1 MLLVNNSCSLC
12 VLFFLSFLF
21 VKATP
26 LSSPYRSPAAVK
38 QQEESSADDEKDITS
53 AIRKIEFSVNQNI
66 ATRRKHSKVTVE
78 ETPQKYSSVTFGEG
92 NKNTADFN
100 QNNITADSKTSE
112 ARVNEEHSPCG
123 HNNYNKKME
132 DEKCRTESASSEEIN
147 ANDGLVFGAV
157 QQNGEEKLI
166 SFEGSD
172 EIEIESSNFS
182 EPLKK
187 EAEEE
192 VMEQGKDDVDG
203 VTVAAALVT
212 ETDIKAS
219 AFEFEPRQDYEEDAT
234 PESES
239 LPGVS
244 SAPVSH
250 EEGQTVQEMAQ
261 TDFRDADI
269 EEQQQPPAPQQ
280 LSAAEN
286 LAESTDFL
294 PGSVDDHV
302 TDNSDDK
309 PTPASKVPVS
319 DVHAADVPVPVLGG
333 SASPDVPAPDPR
345 GSASPDAGKNSP
357 VSPEKKVAE
366 SPKKKAAPSA
376 KNTKESQKTKQASAK
391 NTAAKKETTAGR
403 TKTTHAK
410 VSARPPTESTT
421 GKNAKRPTSAAKTTT
436 KTAASTRTTTSA
448 KTSPTSS
455 SASNTAAKKTFP
467 TATTKKPAAKTE
479 VRPASR
485 PVRTVKTT
493 AFGSTVS
500 KPPAKKPSDSARPST
515 APPGRSTQA
524 KGKPVA
530 AKVQTGLSSSRP
542 QSARPKAA
550 AAAEGKDA
558 TDGGAAS
565 KGTGKPT
572 KPPIRKTQ
580 TKTVTTLKTAK
591 TGGDGTPEV
600 TSQTVKTT
608 KTVTD
613 ANGKKTTKTTLK
625 EVSPTGRK
633 PLRMTK
639 TETTDSRKAPA
650 RKNESGKPESKTAT
664 KKPDAKSK
672 VGGTTR
678 VGSAGTRKPASGL
691 GAKKTATKN
700 DAKAEQQVSKYLKG
714 TIPKAKTVKELSNPL
729 GITKPIAVPKT
740 TTTTAE
746 AEVKS
751 KVELNV
757 ETTAQ
762 EEAEEVVSHEVV
774 SGEVVSK
781 ETVSDEVESE
791 AESKEELKIETEVQ
805 EEAKEVVSKEIVS
818 NEVESEAESKEE
830 LKIETEVQE
839 EAKEVVSREVV
850 SSEVVSKEIVSDE
863 VESEAES
870 KEELKIETEVQEEA
884 KEVVSKEV
892 GFNEV
897 ETEAESKEELKIK
910 TEVQEEAKE
919 VVSNEADTS
928 TENPGV
934 FQDLVDF
941 EEKLNEEVVP
951 KEDEKIVEEEGEEDV
966 EKEEEVVV
974 NEDERRMEEQGES
987 VPDREEP
994 GVEEDEGFV
1003 EKDVGTGE
1011 RFEDGDRVLEED
1023 DREVP
1028 ENGEMVKEEEDEQ
1041 NDEQFDYGTRKDA
1054 GIATEYDI
1062 TTEEPGASYTAN
1074 TEASEERVVT
1084 ISHSEKISF
1093 PETNEEAETPKQD
1106 EAMFEDSI
1114 ELNQDVP
1121 DQVLIET
1128 TRSGVTEAWPDE
1140 QEEHGSGEETGGE
1153 PQDEEE
1159 KGVERKNQD
1168 SPLSEEPQIDPWDPA
1183 SHQVDFDVPHS
1194 AIVDTGGD
1202 GEYTNNNM
1210 AEYSGGALLDTES
1223 PLNPDLVP
1231 ACAHPT
1237 GEVFSEGTTADQ
1249 MHEGVSEAGNKNA
1262 DLFLFGDA
1270 NQNGEAAQTKFQEF
1284 CSFQGDDVSPEEGN
1298 ERGTVDDLLS

>member
-1 MLLVNNSCSLC
+1 M
-12 VLFFLSFLF
+12 
-21 VKATP
+21 
-26 LSSPYRSPAAVK
+26 SSPYRSPAAVK
-38 QQEESSADDEKDITS
+38 QQEESSGDDEKDITS

-78 ETPQKYSSVTFGEG
+78 ETPHKYSSASSGEG

-112 ARVNEEHSPCG
+112 ARVNEFQEEHSPCG
-123 HNNYNKKME
+123 HSICSKKME
-132 DEKCRTESASSEEIN
+132 DEKYRTERASSEEIN
-147 ANDGLVFGAV
+147 ANDEVVFGAV

-172 EIEIESSNFS
+172 EIESSNFS

-192 VMEQGKDDVDG
+192 VLEQGKDDVDG
-203 VTVAAALVT
+203 VTVVTALVT
-212 ETDIKAS
+212 EADIKAS
-219 AFEFEPRQDYEEDAT
+219 AFEFEPKQDYEEDAT

-239 LPGVS
+239 LPGVN

-261 TDFRDADI
+261 TEFRDADI
-269 EEQQQPPAPQQ
+269 EEQQQPPARQQ

-286 LAESTDFL
+286 LAESTDLL
-294 PGSVDDHV
+294 PGSVDEHV
-302 TDNSDDK
+302 MDNSDDK
-309 PTPASKVPVS
+309 PTPASEVPVS
-319 DVHAADVPVPVLGG
+319 EVPAADVPVPFLAG
-333 SASPDVPAPDPR
+333 SSSPDVPAPDPR
-345 GSASPDAGKNSP
+345 GSASPDAGESSP
-357 VSPEKKVAE
+357 VFPEKKVAE

-376 KNTKESQKTKQASAK
+376 KNTKEPLKTKQASAK
-391 NTAAKKETTAGR
+391 NTAAKKETAAGR
-403 TKTTHAK
+403 TKTTHANA
-410 VSARPPTESTT
+410 SGRPTTESAT
-421 GKNAKRPTSAAKTTT
+421 GKNTKRPTSAVKTTT
-436 KTAASTRTTTSA
+436 KTAASTRTSTSTST

-455 SASNTAAKKTFP
+455 SASNTVAKKTFP
-467 TATTKKPAAKTE
+467 TATTKKPATKTE

-485 PVRTVKTT
+485 PVRTAKTT

-500 KPPAKKPSDSARPST
+500 KPPAKKPADSARPST

-530 AKVQTGLSSSRP
+530 ARVQTGLSSTRP
-542 QSARPKAA
+542 QSARPKA

-565 KGTGKPT
+565 KGTSKPT
-572 KPPIRKTQ
+572 KPPVRKTQ
-580 TKTVTTLKTAK
+580 TKTVTTLKTTK
-591 TGGDGTPEV
+591 MGGDGKPEV

-608 KTVTD
+608 KTVTE

-633 PLRMTK
+633 PLRITK
-639 TETTDSRKAPA
+639 TETTDSRKVPA

-678 VGSAGTRKPASGL
+678 VGSAGTKKPASGL
-691 GAKKTATKN
+691 GAKKTATKK
-700 DAKAEQQVSKYLKG
+700 DAKGEQQVSKYLKG
-714 TIPKAKTVKELSNPL
+714 TIPKAKTVKELANPL
-729 GITKPIAVPKT
+729 GITKPVAVPKT

-762 EEAEEVVSHEVV
+762 EEA
-774 SGEVVSK
+774 K
-781 ETVSDEVESE
+781 E
-791 AESKEELKIETEVQ
+791 A
-805 EEAKEVVSKEIVS
+805 
-818 NEVESEAESKEE
+818 
-830 LKIETEVQE
+830 
-839 EAKEVVSREVV
+839 V

-870 KEELKIETEVQEEA
+870 KEELKIETEVQEES
-884 KEVVSKEV
+884 KEVVSNEV
-892 GFNEV
+892 GFNEVETKAESKEELKIETEMQEESKEVVSNEIGFDEV
-897 ETEAESKEELKIK
+897 ETEAESKEELKIE
-910 TEVQEEAKE
+910 TGMQEVAKD

-934 FQDLVDF
+934 LQDLV
-941 EEKLNEEVVP
+941 EEKNEEVVP
-951 KEDEKIVEEEGEEDV
+951 KEDEKIVEEEGKEDV
-966 EKEEEVVV
+966 EKEKEEEVVV

-1011 RFEDGDRVLEED
+1011 RFEDGDRVLEEG

-1028 ENGEMVKEEEDEQ
+1028 ENGEVVTEEDEQ
-1041 NDEQFDYGTRKDA
+1041 NDEQFDYGTRMDA

-1062 TTEEPGASYTAN
+1062 HAEEPGTSYTAN
-1074 TEASEERVVT
+1074 IEASEERVIA

-1093 PETNEEAETPKQD
+1093 PETNGQLDEEAETPKQD

-1128 TRSGVTEAWPDE
+1128 TRSGVTEAWSDE
-1140 QEEHGSGEETGGE
+1140 QEEYGSGEEAGGE
-1153 PQDEEE
+1153 PQDEGE

-1168 SPLSEEPQIDPWDPA
+1168 SPLYEEPQIDPWDPA
-1183 SHQVDFDVPHS
+1183 SHQVYFDVPHS
-1194 AIVDTGGD
+1194 AIVDTEGD
-1202 GEYTNNNM
+1202 GEYNNNNM

-1231 ACAHPT
+1231 ACAHPA
-1237 GEVFSEGTTADQ
+1237 GEVFSEDTTADQ
-1249 MHEGVSEAGNKNA
+1249 MHEGVSGAGDKNA

-1270 NQNGEAAQTKFQEF
+1270 NQNGESAQTKFQDF
-1284 CSFQGDDVSPEEGN
+1284 CSFQGDDVSPKEEN
-1298 ERGTVDDLLS
+1298 EGGTVDDLLN